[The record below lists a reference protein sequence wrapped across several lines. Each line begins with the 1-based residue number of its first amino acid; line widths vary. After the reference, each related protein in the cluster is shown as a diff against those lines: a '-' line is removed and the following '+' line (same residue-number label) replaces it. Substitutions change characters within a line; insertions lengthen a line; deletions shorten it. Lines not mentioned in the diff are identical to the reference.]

1 MHRFST
7 NLSPMQIYLVF
18 LRRVFRQLRILL
30 AFTILVV
37 ATMLSTPMRAQT
49 LQDYEFSTGVD
60 ASKWI
65 TTSDWTSIV
74 PSGITYNLASTVN
87 NIGFSFPF
95 GDSTYT
101 QFSVN
106 SNGIFRLGSEA
117 TLSYEKAGMFDPEFY
132 TRNNPKISGEVNKYG
147 LGTGTDGYIR
157 YAVTGTT
164 PNRVLVCEY
173 CMAPYQY
180 SVSAQIIWQVQLHE
194 TTGEVTIVYGSTT
207 PSYSISYLQTGLA
220 TSPTDIVLLSPDTHT
235 PVYSNTHNNT
245 VYNTWHGT
253 NRYYSFMLPNSTCPR
268 PESIAVSDI
277 GTSSLTATWVDNGGA
292 TQWEVRL
299 DSRNVQGTPVV
310 VNTPTYTFT
319 GLTNGTDYSVRV
331 RGICGPG
338 DTTAVRSRS
347 AQTLCGYLQLP
358 YSEGFEDALGTLNTA
373 NGYWPNNLPNCW
385 DYNNEGYAWSMYPYV
400 ILGPG
405 RSSMQCMQSHVDRI
419 SNSSSSPEYAFLP
432 LTDSIR
438 HPVNSLELRYYMRRL
453 DYTGKCIVGITPDPT
468 DISTFIP
475 VDSAVSTNNIWIQRI
490 VHFNNYTGPHGRVTM
505 LFPKQS
511 NPNWA
516 WIDDIYLFS
525 HNSFDTV
532 THTACNSYTWPEN
545 GTTYTNS
552 GTYNHTLPNA
562 EGYDS
567 IITLQLTIY
576 HSYAGDT
583 TAAVCDSITWRGNY
597 YMESG
602 NYIDTIFLSPLVGC
616 DSTATLH
623 LTVNHRSGLP
633 AILPGATESHFSVSS
648 TQTVQFSKGNLQY
661 QASTGLWRF
670 AEHQYDYI
678 GDDNTHISSTYD
690 GWIDLFGWGT
700 SGWNSGATE
709 YQPYSSFANSNR
721 YQPGGDASNDL
732 TGSYAEADWG
742 WHNAIQNGGNRNHL
756 WRTLIHT
763 EWEYLFNTRTTNTN
777 LGTPNA
783 RYAKASVN
791 GTKGVILFPDEYTH
805 PANVAVPLGI
815 NATDNTGWDGNTYST
830 TDWDKMDSA
839 GAVFLPA
846 ARMRN
851 GTALTNIGLLGGYY
865 WAADRYNDN
874 NSHAHMLKF
883 NNTSFDPS
891 HHNYRYLGISVRPVH
906 NTEPIIPNDT
916 VAEACNSFTWWNTN
930 YTNSTNTPTH
940 LYATTAGCDSLVTLH
955 LTINLSTTG
964 DTTATACDSFTW
976 WGTTYTSS
984 TNTATHTFTNAA
996 GCDSV
1001 VTLHLTIKN
1010 STTGDTTVTTCNS
1023 FTWWNTNYT
1032 NSTNSATHTFTN
1044 AAGCDSVV
1052 TLHLTINHSNT
1063 GDTNATACN
1072 SFTWWNT
1079 NYTNSTNSAT
1089 HTFTN
1094 VAGCD
1099 SVVTLHLTINHS
1111 NTGDTNATACNIFTW
1126 WGNSYTSST
1135 NSATHTF
1142 TNAAGC
1148 DSTVILHLTINHSNT
1163 GDTSATACNS
1173 FNWWG
1178 NSYTSS
1184 TNSATHTFT
1193 NAALCDSVVTLHLT
1207 INHSNTGDTS
1217 VTACNSFTWWGT
1229 TYTSSTNTATHSF
1242 TNAAGCDSVVTL
1254 HLTINHSNSGDTTA
1268 TACNSFTWWGTS
1280 HTSST
1285 NTATHTF
1292 TNAAGCDS
1300 VVTLHLTINH
1310 SNTGDTN
1317 ATACNSFTWWNTNF
1331 TNSTNSATHTFTNA
1345 AGCDSVVTLHLT
1357 INHVTTGDT
1366 TTIACNSFTWWGT
1379 TYTSSTNTATHT
1391 FTNAAG
1397 CDSVVT
1403 LHLTINHSNTSDTN
1417 ATACNSFNWWGN
1429 SYTSSTNSA
1438 THTFTNAAGCDSVVT
1453 LHLTINHSNTGD
1465 TNATACNSFTWW
1477 NTNYTNSTNSAT
1489 HSFTNAAGCDSV
1501 VTLHL
1506 TVNYSTTGI
1515 EDTTVCNS
1523 IVWHGTEYT
1532 TSTNTPT
1539 FTCLNAAGCDSV
1551 TTLHLTV
1558 NHCSTTPITI
1568 CDSYTWR
1575 GHTYTATGIYIDGT
1589 DTLNLT
1595 VNHSNTGDTTTT
1607 ACDSFTWW
1615 GTTYTSSTNTATHT
1629 FTNAA
1634 GCDSTVTLHL
1644 TIKNSSTGDTT
1655 TTACN
1660 SFTWW
1665 NTNYTNSTNSASQ
1678 TFTNAAGCDSVVTLH
1693 LTINHSTTGDTT
1705 VTACDSFTWWN
1716 TNYTNS
1722 TNSATHTFTNVVGC
1736 DSVVTLHLTV
1746 NNSTTGDT
1754 TVTACD
1760 SFNWWG
1766 STYTSSTNTATQ
1778 TFTNLAGCDYVVTL
1792 HLTINHSNTGI
1803 EDTTVCNSYVW
1814 HGTTYTASTNTPTF
1828 TCLNAAGCDSVT
1840 TLHLTVNQ
1848 CSSTSVTTCDSYT
1861 WRGHTYTATGIY
1873 TDGIDTLHLTIN
1885 HSNTGDTTVT
1895 ACDNFTWHGTT
1906 YTGSTQNSTFT
1917 IQNSVG
1923 CDSVVTLQLTIN
1935 HSNAGDTN
1943 VTACNSFT
1951 WWNTNYTNS
1960 TNSATHTFT
1969 NVAGC
1974 DSVVTLHLTVNHSN
1988 TGDTTVTACD
1998 SFTWWGT
2005 NYTNNTNTATHT
2017 FTNATGCD
2025 SVVTLHLTVNYS
2037 STGIEDTTV
2046 CNSFIWHGTEYTS
2059 STQNPTFTIQ
2069 NSVGC
2074 DSTVTLHLT
2083 VNQCSSTTVTVCD
2096 SYIWHGNTY
2105 TTTGI
2110 YTDGTDTLNL
2120 TINNSTTGDTTVTAC
2135 DSFIWHGTT
2144 YTGSTQNSTFT
2155 IQNSVGCDSVV
2166 TLHLTVN
2173 PTATINHTPDTTIL
2187 IGDSVTL
2194 HVNNIDNVTWY
2205 DSDNNI
2211 ISISDSLVISPTAST
2226 TYYISGFNQDT
2237 SIALNGDFEAGNV
2250 YFTSGYTYTSN
2261 LVPEGKYYV
2270 GPNAHNYHA
2279 GFPNWPDHT
2288 TGNGNYMIVNGT
2300 TSNGITVWSQ
2310 TVPVI
2315 PHTDYDFSAWV
2326 CNVSLGNPD
2335 NVAYLQFSINGTQL
2349 GNIFH
2354 CPASLYTWEQF
2365 YELWNSGDNT
2375 TATISILNLNTTS
2388 AGNDFGIDDISFSAL
2403 TSCIGYDSIH
2413 VNIQSNSHT
2422 YIDICDNQLP
2432 YTWNGSTFTSGG
2444 VYDVTIPRPA
2454 GIDSIATLHLTVK
2467 NSTTGDTTATACDSF
2482 TWWNTNYTNSTN
2494 TATHTFTNAAGCDSV
2509 VTLHLTV
2516 NYSNTGIEDTTV
2528 CNSFVWHGTT
2538 YTAST
2543 NTPTF
2548 TCLNAAGCDSVTT
2561 LHLIVNQCSSTSVTA
2576 CDSFTWR
2583 GNTYNATGNYIDGTD
2598 TLHLTINLSS
2608 TGDTTATA
2616 CDSLT
2621 WWNTNYSNSTNTATH
2636 TFTNAAGCDSVVTLH
2651 LTINFSSTGIEDTT
2665 VCNSFIWHGT
2675 TYTESTQNSTFTIQ
2689 NSVGC
2694 DSTVT
2699 LHLTVNQCS
2708 STIDTACDSYT
2719 WHGNTYT
2726 ATGIYTDNADTL
2738 HLTINHSTTGDT
2750 TVTACDSFTWHGIT
2764 YTGSTQNSTF
2774 SIQNSVGCDSVVTLH
2789 LTVNYSN
2796 TGIEDTVVCNSFVWH
2811 GTTYT
2816 ESTNTPTYTCLNAA
2830 GCDSVTTL
2838 HLTVNQC
2845 SSTSV
2850 TACDSYTWRG
2860 STYTTTGI
2868 YTDNADTLH
2877 LTINL
2882 STTGDTT
2889 ATACDSFT
2897 WHGTTYTESTQSP
2910 TFTIQNANGC
2920 DSTITLSLTI
2930 YNSTSATDNVT
2941 SCVPL
2946 QWIDGNTY
2954 TSSTD
2959 SPVFTIQSV
2968 HGCDSVVTLHFELLP
2983 ASYTDIVDSFCT
2995 GTSYQF
3001 GALTLTEG
3009 GLYTDTLTATNTC
3022 DSIVSLNLTKLP
3034 LPYINIVKDDDCQT
3048 QTHHIHVETDVDY
3061 LYWTCDAQSW
3071 NNSWGSV
3078 HSSNLTVNSSFPIT
3092 FTLMADYH
3100 EYPTCPNTAMTT
3112 LQPIVQ
3118 PHALMTVSPE
3128 SITYETPTL
3137 VALSQS
3143 TGAKSLQW
3151 YIDGDDAGNSHSI
3164 TYTPPSGY
3172 DSVVVTLIAFSDLCS
3187 DTTEKTI
3194 PIKQQTLYLPNA
3206 FTPNESTNNTFS
3218 VFYDGIIEY
3227 ELYIYN
3233 RQGILLFQ
3241 SKTNGEA
3248 WDGRYNGMPCPEGS
3262 YVWLVK
3268 YRSEVDPQYWHYDKG
3283 TVTILY

>member
-1 MHRFST
+1 MVAHQILVLLAQVRILVGQRKTPRLRGVFLYKNNYVSLHRFST
-7 NLSPMQIYLVF
+7 NLSPMQIYSVF
-18 LRRVFRQLRILL
+18 LRRALRNLRTLL
-30 AFTILVV
+30 AFAMLVA

-49 LQDYEFSTGVD
+49 LRDYEFSTGVD

-400 ILGPG
+400 ILGTG

-475 VDSAVSTNNIWIQRI
+475 VDSAVSTNNVWIQKT

-505 LFPKQS
+505 LFPKQL

-532 THTACNSYTWPEN
+532 THTACNRYTWPEN

-661 QASTGLWRF
+661 QASTGLWGF
-670 AEHQYDYI
+670 AEHQYDYV
-678 GDDNTHISSTYD
+678 GDDNTNISSTYD

-721 YQPGGDASNDL
+721 YQPGGNASNDL

-906 NTEPIIPNDT
+906 NTDPVIPNDT
-916 VAEACNSFTWWNTN
+916 VAEACDSFSWWNTN

-940 LYATTAGCDSLVTLH
+940 LYTTTTGCDSLVTLH
-955 LTINLSTTG
+955 LTINHSSTG

-1023 FTWWNTNYT
+1023 FTWWGNSYT
-1032 NSTNSATHTFTN
+1032 SSTNT
-1044 AAGCDSVV
+1044 
-1052 TLHLTINHSNT
+1052 
-1063 GDTNATACN
+1063 
-1072 SFTWWNT
+1072 
-1079 NYTNSTNSAT
+1079 AT

-1111 NTGDTNATACNIFTW
+1111 NTGDT
-1126 WGNSYTSST
+1126 
-1135 NSATHTF
+1135 
-1142 TNAAGC
+1142 
-1148 DSTVILHLTINHSNT
+1148 
-1163 GDTSATACNS
+1163 
-1173 FNWWG
+1173 
-1178 NSYTSS
+1178 
-1184 TNSATHTFT
+1184 
-1193 NAALCDSVVTLHLT
+1193 
-1207 INHSNTGDTS
+1207 
-1217 VTACNSFTWWGT
+1217 
-1229 TYTSSTNTATHSF
+1229 
-1242 TNAAGCDSVVTL
+1242 
-1254 HLTINHSNSGDTTA
+1254 TA
-1268 TACNSFTWWGTS
+1268 TACNSFT
-1280 HTSST
+1280 
-1285 NTATHTF
+1285 
-1292 TNAAGCDS
+1292 
-1300 VVTLHLTINH
+1300 
-1310 SNTGDTN
+1310 
-1317 ATACNSFTWWNTNF
+1317 
-1331 TNSTNSATHTFTNA
+1331 
-1345 AGCDSVVTLHLT
+1345 
-1357 INHVTTGDT
+1357 
-1366 TTIACNSFTWWGT
+1366 
-1379 TYTSSTNTATHT
+1379 
-1391 FTNAAG
+1391 
-1397 CDSVVT
+1397 
-1403 LHLTINHSNTSDTN
+1403 
-1417 ATACNSFNWWGN
+1417 WWGN

-1465 TNATACNSFTWW
+1465 TTVTTCNSFSWW
-1477 NTNYTNSTNSAT
+1477 SNS
-1489 HSFTNAAGCDSV
+1489 
-1501 VTLHL
+1501 
-1506 TVNYSTTGI
+1506 
-1515 EDTTVCNS
+1515 
-1523 IVWHGTEYT
+1523 
-1532 TSTNTPT
+1532 
-1539 FTCLNAAGCDSV
+1539 
-1551 TTLHLTV
+1551 
-1558 NHCSTTPITI
+1558 
-1568 CDSYTWR
+1568 
-1575 GHTYTATGIYIDGT
+1575 
-1589 DTLNLT
+1589 
-1595 VNHSNTGDTTTT
+1595 
-1607 ACDSFTWW
+1607 
-1615 GTTYTSSTNTATHT
+1615 YTSSTNTATHT

-1634 GCDSTVTLHL
+1634 GCDSVVTLHL
-1644 TIKNSSTGDTT
+1644 TINHPTTGDTTAIACNSFTWWGTPYSSTGDYVRTWPST
-1655 TTACN
+1655 IPGGCDSVVTLHLTINHSNTGDTNVTACN

-1665 NTNYTNSTNSASQ
+1665 GNSYTSSTNSATH

-1693 LTINHSTTGDTT
+1693 LTINHPTTGDTT
-1705 VTACDSFTWWN
+1705 AIACNSFTWWG
-1716 TNYTNS
+1716 TPYS
-1722 TNSATHTFTNVVGC
+1722 TTGDYVRTWPSTFPGGC
-1736 DSVVTLHLTV
+1736 DSTVTLHLTV
-1746 NNSTTGDT
+1746 N
-1754 TVTACD
+1754 
-1760 SFNWWG
+1760 
-1766 STYTSSTNTATQ
+1766 Y
-1778 TFTNLAGCDYVVTL
+1778 
-1792 HLTINHSNTGI
+1792 SNTGI
-1803 EDTTVCNSYVW
+1803 EDTTVCNSIVW
-1814 HGTTYTASTNTPTF
+1814 HGTEYTASTNTPTF

-1848 CSSTSVTTCDSYT
+1848 CSSTTVTACDSYT

-1873 TDGIDTLHLTIN
+1873 TDGTDTLYLTVN
-1885 HSNTGDTTVT
+1885 LSNTGDSTVT
-1895 ACDNFTWHGTT
+1895 ACN
-1906 YTGSTQNSTFT
+1906 
-1917 IQNSVG
+1917 
-1923 CDSVVTLQLTIN
+1923 
-1935 HSNAGDTN
+1935 
-1943 VTACNSFT
+1943 
-1951 WWNTNYTNS
+1951 
-1960 TNSATHTFT
+1960 
-1969 NVAGC
+1969 
-1974 DSVVTLHLTVNHSN
+1974 
-1988 TGDTTVTACD
+1988 

-2005 NYTNNTNTATHT
+2005 NYTN
-2017 FTNATGCD
+2017 
-2025 SVVTLHLTVNYS
+2025 S
-2037 STGIEDTTV
+2037 
-2046 CNSFIWHGTEYTS
+2046 
-2059 STQNPTFTIQ
+2059 
-2069 NSVGC
+2069 
-2074 DSTVTLHLT
+2074 
-2083 VNQCSSTTVTVCD
+2083 
-2096 SYIWHGNTY
+2096 
-2105 TTTGI
+2105 
-2110 YTDGTDTLNL
+2110 
-2120 TINNSTTGDTTVTAC
+2120 
-2135 DSFIWHGTT
+2135 
-2144 YTGSTQNSTFT
+2144 
-2155 IQNSVGCDSVV
+2155 
-2166 TLHLTVN
+2166 
-2173 PTATINHTPDTTIL
+2173 
-2187 IGDSVTL
+2187 
-2194 HVNNIDNVTWY
+2194 
-2205 DSDNNI
+2205 
-2211 ISISDSLVISPTAST
+2211 
-2226 TYYISGFNQDT
+2226 
-2237 SIALNGDFEAGNV
+2237 
-2250 YFTSGYTYTSN
+2250 
-2261 LVPEGKYYV
+2261 
-2270 GPNAHNYHA
+2270 
-2279 GFPNWPDHT
+2279 
-2288 TGNGNYMIVNGT
+2288 
-2300 TSNGITVWSQ
+2300 
-2310 TVPVI
+2310 
-2315 PHTDYDFSAWV
+2315 
-2326 CNVSLGNPD
+2326 
-2335 NVAYLQFSINGTQL
+2335 
-2349 GNIFH
+2349 
-2354 CPASLYTWEQF
+2354 
-2365 YELWNSGDNT
+2365 
-2375 TATISILNLNTTS
+2375 
-2388 AGNDFGIDDISFSAL
+2388 
-2403 TSCIGYDSIH
+2403 
-2413 VNIQSNSHT
+2413 
-2422 YIDICDNQLP
+2422 
-2432 YTWNGSTFTSGG
+2432 
-2444 VYDVTIPRPA
+2444 
-2454 GIDSIATLHLTVK
+2454 
-2467 NSTTGDTTATACDSF
+2467 
-2482 TWWNTNYTNSTN
+2482 TNS
-2494 TATHTFTNAAGCDSV
+2494 
-2509 VTLHLTV
+2509 
-2516 NYSNTGIEDTTV
+2516 
-2528 CNSFVWHGTT
+2528 
-2538 YTAST
+2538 
-2543 NTPTF
+2543 
-2548 TCLNAAGCDSVTT
+2548 
-2561 LHLIVNQCSSTSVTA
+2561 
-2576 CDSFTWR
+2576 
-2583 GNTYNATGNYIDGTD
+2583 
-2598 TLHLTINLSS
+2598 
-2608 TGDTTATA
+2608 
-2616 CDSLT
+2616 
-2621 WWNTNYSNSTNTATH
+2621 ATH

-2651 LTINFSSTGIEDTT
+2651 LTINHATTGDTT
-2665 VCNSFIWHGT
+2665 GTACDSFTWWGTNYTNSTNSATHTFTNAAGCDSTVTLHLTINHSNTGDTTATACESFTWWNTNYMNSTNSATHTFTNVAGCDSTVTLHLTINHSNTDDTFATACNSFTWYGT
-2675 TYTESTQNSTFTIQ
+2675 TYTTTGNYVRTGPSTIPGECDSTVTLHLTI
-2689 NSVGC
+2689 NHSNTSDTFATACDSLTWWGTNYNTTGNYVRTWPSALPGGCDSTVTLHLTIYHSNADDTTAVVCDSITWRGNHYSRSGNYIDTISLSPLVGC

-2699 LHLTVNQCS
+2699 LHLTVNHSNGLPDILPGATESIFSVS
-2708 STIDTACDSYT
+2708 STQTVQFSKGNLQYQASTGLWRFAEHQYDYVGSDNTNISSTYDGWIDLFGWGTSGWNSGATAYQPYSSQTVNNNYYPGGSANNDLTGDFAEADWGWHNAIQNGGNRNHLWRTLIHTEWEYLFNNRTTNTNLGTPNARFAKASINGTHGVIIFPDEYTHPADVTVPVGINATDST
-2719 WHGNTYT
+2719 GWDGNTYST
-2726 ATGIYTDNADTL
+2726 TDWDKMDSAGAVFLPAAGNRGSLFENPGVGLYWANPGVGLYWAADRHIDYNSFVHYLIFNRTELLDPYGYILRYLGISVRPVHNTDLVITNDTVAEACESYFWYGTTYTTSGDYVRTWPSAIPGGCDSVVTL
-2738 HLTINHSTTGDT
+2738 HLTINQSATGDT
-2750 TVTACDSFTWHGIT
+2750 TATACDSLTWWGTNHT
-2764 YTGSTQNSTF
+2764 TTGDFMRTWPSA
-2774 SIQNSVGCDSVVTLH
+2774 IPGGCDSVVTLH
-2789 LTVNYSN
+2789 LTVN
-2796 TGIEDTVVCNSFVWH
+2796 H
-2811 GTTYT
+2811 
-2816 ESTNTPTYTCLNAA
+2816 
-2830 GCDSVTTL
+2830 
-2838 HLTVNQC
+2838 
-2845 SSTSV
+2845 
-2850 TACDSYTWRG
+2850 
-2860 STYTTTGI
+2860 
-2868 YTDNADTLH
+2868 
-2877 LTINL
+2877 

-2889 ATACDSFT
+2889 ATVCDSMT
-2897 WHGTTYTESTQSP
+2897 WWGTNYTTTGNFMRTWP
-2910 TFTIQNANGC
+2910 
-2920 DSTITLSLTI
+2920 
-2930 YNSTSATDNVT
+2930 SAL
-2941 SCVPL
+2941 P
-2946 QWIDGNTY
+2946 G
-2954 TSSTD
+2954 
-2959 SPVFTIQSV
+2959 
-2968 HGCDSVVTLHFELLP
+2968 GCDSVVTLHLTINHATTGDTTAIACDSLTWWGTNYTTTGDFMRTWSSAFTGGCDSTVTLHLTINTPVVTEVYDT
-2983 ASYTDIVDSFCT
+2983 ACESYTWHGTTYSVSGDFQRTGISMSPENCDTTETLHLELIHATYNEIADSFCT
-2995 GTSYQF
+2995 GTQYLF
-3001 GALTLTEG
+3001 GSQILTES
-3009 GLYTDTLTATNTC
+3009 GLYADTLIAANSC

-3034 LPYINIVKDDDCQT
+3034 QPFINIVQSNDCQT
-3048 QTHHIHVETDVDY
+3048 QTHHIRVETDVDY
-3061 LYWTCDAQSW
+3061 LYWTCNEQSW
-3071 NNSWGSV
+3071 NSSWGSV
-3078 HSSNLTVNSSFPIT
+3078 HSHNLTVSNTFHIT
-3092 FTLMADYH
+3092 LTLLVDYN
-3100 EYPTCPNTAMTT
+3100 EYPTCPNTAVTT

-3118 PHALMTVSPE
+3118 PQAVMDVSPE
-3128 SITYETPTL
+3128 FITHETPTL

-3143 TGAKSLQW
+3143 TGAKRLQW
-3151 YIDGDDAGNSHSI
+3151 YIDGDDAGDSQRI
-3164 TYTPPSGY
+3164 TYTPESGY

-3187 DTTEKTI
+3187 DTAERVI
-3194 PIKQQTLYLPNA
+3194 PIKQQTLYVPNA
-3206 FTPNESTNNTFS
+3206 FTPNESTNKTFS
-3218 VFYDGIIEY
+3218 IFYDGIIEY
-3227 ELYIYN
+3227 QLYIYN
-3233 RQGILLFQ
+3233 RQGIQVFH
-3241 SKTNGEA
+3241 SNTNGEE
-3248 WDGRYNGMPCPEGS
+3248 WDGRYNGTLCPQGS

-3268 YRSEVDPQYWHYDKG
+3268 YRSEVDPQNWHYSKG
-3283 TVTILY
+3283 TVTLLY